1 MGYYEEDIL
10 KYKNSSL
17 EYFEGLIS
25 KYKDIEKIEDEEFIL
40 GLEELKDAIESIE
53 YGILLNCQS
62 NEVRNEVN
70 KWIDSFIEVYDT
82 NWSDNKCK
90 ILRQEL
96 ENIINEVEELEAESL
111 YYAKIAKQKLAKSR
125 ELNKFLNELQEKMEQ
140 NCYINLN

>member
-17 EYFEGLIS
+17 EYFEVIIS

-70 KWIDSFIEVYDT
+70 KWIDSFIEVYDI
-82 NWSDNKCK
+82 NCSDNKCK

-125 ELNKFLNELQEKMEQ
+125 ELNKFLNELQQKIEE